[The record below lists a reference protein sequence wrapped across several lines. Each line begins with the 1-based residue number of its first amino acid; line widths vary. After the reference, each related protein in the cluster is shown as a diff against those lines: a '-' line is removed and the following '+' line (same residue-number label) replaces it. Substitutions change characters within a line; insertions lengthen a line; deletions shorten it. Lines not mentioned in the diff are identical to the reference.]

1 MGILLGTLLTAI
13 VVALG
18 GGVTL
23 LTGLLM
29 AMGTA
34 IVTGVVGL
42 IASLMILI

>member
-1 MGILLGTLLTAI
+1 MGILFGLGITL
-13 VVALG
+13 
-18 GGVTL
+18 VT

-29 AMGTA
+29 GIGTA